1 MRFSP
6 LALVLGLAASTLS
19 VPGATRPADDKIAL
33 QSAELQQQGRTA
45 LGAGQLANADA
56 AFEAALVADPRN
68 RGAYVDLARVAIRQ
82 QLYGKAIRMTRK
94 ALGLE
99 PNDLDGLAVQGEA
112 MVALGAVERAKANLA
127 KLESICAKGC
137 PQVAQL
143 SSAIARGPAMAA
155 AKPAEAPPKK
165 N

>member
-19 VPGATRPADDKIAL
+19 APGASRPADDKID
-33 QSAELQQQGRTA
+33 QRSAELQRQGQTA
-45 LGAGQLANADA
+45 LAAGQLDA
-56 AFEAALVADPRN
+56 ADSALEASLVVDPRN

-82 QLYGKAIRMTRK
+82 QLYGQAIRMTRK

-99 PNDLDGLAVQGEA
+99 PNDLDALAVQGEA

-127 KLESICAKGC
+127 KLETICAKGC

-143 SSAIARGPAMAA
+143 SAAISRGPAMAS
-155 AKPAEAPPKK
+155 AKPVETPKK